1 MNEVAERKT
10 APVLDALAL
19 LGKSDSAT
27 VVLVGSSARDTMHGR
42 SDIDV
47 LIIHED
53 DHRIRLDRPGYIHLQ
68 QQSRTRF
75 LKRLEN
81 GDDYPAW
88 ALRFGIPVR
97 DPCGWWA
104 EQVAA
109 ELDYPH
115 WPDWRPK
122 ADYARKRIVVSG
134 ELLDVGDVD
143 AASEEMMFAA
153 SHVARAVLLRHGK
166 FPLSRMELP
175 SQLEELAPDLACLL
189 ARLIVGNLDSDGL
202 RSGEI
207 LLIRHIDQ
215 L

>member
-27 VVLVGSSARDTMHGR
+27 VVLVGSGARDTMHGR

-81 GDDYPAW
+81 GDDYPGLGFAFW
-88 ALRFGIPVR
+88 DTCP
-97 DPCGWWA
+97 
-104 EQVAA
+104 
-109 ELDYPH
+109 
-115 WPDWRPK
+115 RPMW
-122 ADYARKRIVVSG
+122 
-134 ELLDVGDVD
+134 LVG
-143 AASEEMMFAA
+143 
-153 SHVARAVLLRHGK
+153 RAGGRRTR
-166 FPLSRMELP
+166 LSP
-175 SQLEELAPDLACLL
+175 L
-189 ARLIVGNLDSDGL
+189 ARLAA
-202 RSGEI
+202 
-207 LLIRHIDQ
+207 
-215 L
+215 